1 MGTPLDAPEVPH
13 EPAPS
18 QRRGF
23 PGADGGRAPPGED
36 RQPGGP
42 RPPTRRAQRGAAGPA
57 RERGGR
63 DAGGGP
69 LSTDFIDLLPPFD
82 PLLFR
87 RDGIQTGVVDRLRH
101 GGYPVQ
107 ASLHLLRRPLEE
119 CRRLL
124 APFIREAYSHDLRSV
139 MIIHGRGREIDSPAN
154 VLRSCLAKWLE
165 SLDEVQAFA
174 SAGQADGGLGAT
186 WVMLRKSERAKANN
200 RERQQKRRG

>member
-1 MGTPLDAPEVPH
+1 MTDLHDDADFQALMGDVKPLSRGQGRAH
-13 EPAPS
+13 TGQTHRAPS
-18 QRRGF
+18 EAQLARRES
-23 PGADGGRAPPGED
+23 AAAET
-36 RQPGGP
+36 PGG
-42 RPPTRRAQRGAAGPA
+42 
-57 RERGGR
+57 
-63 DAGGGP
+63 DL
-69 LSTDFIDLLPPFD
+69 LSTDFIDLIPPFD
-82 PLLFR
+82 PLHFH
-87 RDGIQTGVVDRLRH
+87 RDGIQTAVVDRLRH

-124 APFIREAYSHDLRSV
+124 PPFIREAYAHDLRSV

-154 VLRSCLAKWLE
+154 VLRSCLAKWLQ

-174 SAGQADGGLGAT
+174 SASQADGGLGAT

>member
-1 MGTPLDAPEVPH
+1 MSQTHRNDEDFQALMGDVRPLAKTANRADPGRRRG
-13 EPAPS
+13 APS
-18 QRRGF
+18 EAQLARRESAAAET
-23 PGADGGRAPPGED
+23 PGQDG
-36 RQPGGP
+36 
-42 RPPTRRAQRGAAGPA
+42 
-57 RERGGR
+57 
-63 DAGGGP
+63 
-69 LSTDFIDLLPPFD
+69 LSTDFIDLVPPFD

-87 RDGIQTGVVDRLRH
+87 RNGIQEGVVDRLRH

-124 APFIREAYSHDLRSV
+124 PPFIGEAHAHDLRSV

-174 SAGQADGGLGAT
+174 SASQADGGLGAT
-186 WVMLRKSERAKANN
+186 WVMLRKSERAKASN